1 MKKILFVSTSS
12 LKSNNYSG
20 DVIRAINII
29 KYLRKKNR
37 VDIISTTK
45 NNGYEKIE
53 KKGKI
58 FFFKKNNI
66 LLKLIYTFISVLK
79 LQPLQLGFF
88 YSNEIQEFLQK
99 NHKNYDT
106 IIFHLIRSAQYLP
119 TKFKGKKIL
128 EMTDL
133 MSNNYKQTKK
143 YLNLFN
149 LFYYLYFLESFLVR
163 IYEKYSSKIFDKI
176 IIVSKKDLDNSNKQ
190 FNKKIFEITNGIQI
204 QKKIYKF
211 NKKNY
216 KIIFIG
222 NINYLPNKYACYDF
236 AKNILPK
243 INQIYPDIEFHII
256 GKINML
262 DKIKLKFYNNVKVLG
277 KINSLDK
284 KINLAICGISNLEIA
299 TGVQNKIFTYMS
311 YSLPVIASLKST
323 SGIKNLLVN
332 KDFLSYKDKKQ
343 LVDQIIKLK
352 ENRLLSYQLS
362 KNSYNKIKNSSWEK
376 TLQNYNK
383 LV

>member
-1 MKKILFVSTSS
+1 
-12 LKSNNYSG
+12 
-20 DVIRAINII
+20 
-29 KYLRKKNR
+29 
-37 VDIISTTK
+37 
-45 NNGYEKIE
+45 
-53 KKGKI
+53 
-58 FFFKKNNI
+58 
-66 LLKLIYTFISVLK
+66 
-79 LQPLQLGFF
+79 
-88 YSNEIQEFLQK
+88 
-99 NHKNYDT
+99 
-106 IIFHLIRSAQYLP
+106 
-119 TKFKGKKIL
+119 
-128 EMTDL
+128 
-133 MSNNYKQTKK
+133 
-143 YLNLFN
+143 
-149 LFYYLYFLESFLVR
+149 
-163 IYEKYSSKIFDKI
+163 
-176 IIVSKKDLDNSNKQ
+176 
-190 FNKKIFEITNGIQI
+190 
-204 QKKIYKF
+204 
-211 NKKNY
+211 
-216 KIIFIG
+216 
-222 NINYLPNKYACYDF
+222 
-236 AKNILPK
+236 
-243 INQIYPDIEFHII
+243 
-256 GKINML
+256 ML